1 MTTETLQPSTWRALL
16 RGANGRI
23 ALVLSG
29 GVAAYA
35 VTTYITGAVLPALAS
50 ELDGDRLYAWVNTAF
65 LAASVIGSASAS
77 PVIGRLG
84 IRASYLLAFGLFSA
98 GSAVIAASW
107 TMEGVVAGRAVQG
120 VGGGLLTALA
130 YVAISALLPESLW
143 GRATGLVTAM
153 WAIGGVGGPALGG
166 LFGTP
171 GLWRV
176 PFVILTACALALA
189 VVSRFSVASATVGA
203 ADDSQPRRSVA
214 APSIVVALLA
224 VSALSVAAL
233 FDGPAR
239 LAWGAAGILLLALF
253 LVVDSRTRVSMLP
266 KATYARGS
274 RLRWVYLLVA
284 VLAGSVMIEAFIP
297 LFGHQLGLPP
307 FAAGYLGAVPSIGWT
322 VAQFASV
329 SVTAPAT
336 RAVLRIVGPLVT
348 LAGFVTLAATGGLGG
363 PWMLWW
369 IPALAAIG
377 TGVGLAFPHLAV
389 AAMSMGR
396 DDADSA
402 RTSAGISVVQLL
414 SNTVF
419 TAFCGLLLTTGI
431 GGITDA
437 QAMAAGLAIVVAIG
451 AAVGLVG
458 LRRTR

>member
-35 VTTYITGAVLPALAS
+35 VTTYITGAVLPALSS
-50 ELDGDRLYAWVNTAF
+50 ELNGDRLYAWVNTGF

-84 IRASYLLAFGLFSA
+84 LRASYLLAFGLFAA

-107 TMEGVVAGRAVQG
+107 TMEAVVAGRAVQG
-120 VGGGLLTALA
+120 LGGGLLTALA

-153 WAIGGVGGPALGG
+153 WAIGGVAGPAIGG
-166 LFGTP
+166 MFGTP

-176 PFVILTACALALA
+176 PFVVLAACALALMLVA
-189 VVSRFSVASATVGA
+189 RFSVAA
-203 ADDSQPRRSVA
+203 AGGSRARGSVA
-214 APSIVVALLA
+214 VPSLVLALVA
-224 VSALSVAAL
+224 VSGFSVAVL
-233 FDGPAR
+233 FDGAIR
-239 LAWGAAGILLLALF
+239 LAWCAAGILVLVLF
-253 LVVDSRTRVSMLP
+253 LVVDSRAAVGMLP

-297 LFGHQLGLPP
+297 LFGQRLGLPP

-329 SVTAPAT
+329 SATAARS
-336 RAVLRIVGPLVT
+336 RAVLRTVGPVVT
-348 LAGFVTLAATGGLGG
+348 LAGFVTIAATGGLGG

-369 IPALAAIG
+369 LPALAAIG
-377 TGVGLAFPHLAV
+377 AGVGMAFPHLAV
-389 AAMSMGR
+389 SAMGMGR

-402 RTSAGISVVQLL
+402 QTSAGISVVQLL

-419 TAFCGLLLTTGI
+419 TAFCGLLLTTHI
-431 GGITDA
+431 GGLSDA
-437 QAMAAGLAIVVAIG
+437 QGMAGGIAIVVAIG
-451 AAVGLVG
+451 AALGLTG
-458 LRRTR
+458 LRRTRQRVS

>member
-1 MTTETLQPSTWRALL
+1 MTSGTLQPSTWRSLL

-35 VTTYITGAVLPALAS
+35 VTTYITGAVLPALSA
-50 ELDGDRLYAWVNTAF
+50 ELNGDRLYAWVNTGF

-84 IRASYLLAFGLFSA
+84 LRASYLLAFGLFAA
-98 GSAVIAASW
+98 GSAVIATSW
-107 TMEGVVAGRAVQG
+107 TMEVVVAGRAVQG
-120 VGGGLLTALA
+120 LGGGLLTALA

-153 WAIGGVGGPALGG
+153 WAIGGVAGPALGG

-171 GLWRV
+171 ALWRV
-176 PFVILTACALALA
+176 PFVVLAACALALM
-189 VVSRFSVASATVGA
+189 VVARFSVA
-203 ADDSQPRRSVA
+203 VA
-214 APSIVVALLA
+214 AGDSRARSGVAIPSLVLALLA
-224 VSALSVAAL
+224 VSGFSVAVL
-233 FDGPAR
+233 FDGPSR
-239 LAWGAAGILLLALF
+239 LAWCAAGILGLALF
-253 LVVDSRTRVSMLP
+253 LVVDSRTSVGMLP

-284 VLAGSVMIEAFIP
+284 VLAGSVMIEAFVP
-297 LFGHQLGLPP
+297 LFGQRLGLPP

-329 SVTAPAT
+329 SATAA
-336 RAVLRIVGPLVT
+336 RSRSVLRTVGPVVT

-369 IPALAAIG
+369 LPALAAIG
-377 TGVGLAFPHLAV
+377 AGVGMAFPHLAV
-389 AAMSMGR
+389 AAMAMGR

-402 RTSAGISVVQLL
+402 QTSAGISVVQLL

-419 TAFCGLLLTTGI
+419 TAFCGLLLTTHI
-431 GGITDA
+431 GGLTDA
-437 QAMAAGLAIVVAIG
+437 QGMACVIAIVVA
-451 AAVGLVG
+451 VGVVLGLAG

>member
-84 IRASYLLAFGLFSA
+84 LRASYLLAFGLFAA

-107 TMEGVVAGRAVQG
+107 TMEIVVAGRAVQG
-120 VGGGLLTALA
+120 IGGGLLTALA

-153 WAIGGVGGPALGG
+153 WAIGGIAGPALGG
-166 LFGTP
+166 MFGAP
-171 GLWRV
+171 GLWRA
-176 PFVILTACALALA
+176 PFVVLAACALALA
-189 VVSRFSVASATVGA
+189 VAARFSVAPAENGSP
-203 ADDSQPRRSVA
+203 DDPRAHGSVA
-214 APSIVVALLA
+214 IPSLVMVLLA
-224 VSALSVAAL
+224 VSGLSVAAL
-233 FDGPAR
+233 FDGPTR
-239 LAWGAAGILLLALF
+239 LAWSAGGVLLLVLF
-253 LVVDSRTRVSMLP
+253 LVVDSRARSSMLP

-297 LFGHQLGLPP
+297 LFGQRLGLSP
-307 FAAGYLGAVPSIGWT
+307 FGAGYLGAVPSIGWT

-329 SVTAPAT
+329 SVTATRT
-336 RAVLRIVGPLVT
+336 RALLRVLGPVVT
-348 LAGFVTLAATGGLGG
+348 LAGFVTIAATGGLGG

-369 IPALAAIG
+369 LPALAAIG
-377 TGVGLAFPHLAV
+377 GGVGLAFPHLAV
-389 AAMSMGR
+389 AAMAMGR
-396 DDADSA
+396 GDADSA
-402 RTSAGISVVQLL
+402 QTSAGISVVQLL

-419 TAFCGLLLTTGI
+419 TAFCGLLLTTHI
-431 GGITDA
+431 GGLTDA
-437 QAMAAGLAIVVAIG
+437 QGMAGGLAILVAIG
-451 AAVGLVG
+451 VVVGLGG
-458 LRRTR
+458 LRRAR